1 MKKITCLFAALLL
14 LTSCEIEFSNNG
26 KLDGFWQMIAVDTLA
41 TQHTLDLKTSGRTWA
56 FQGRLLEMRDTK
68 GGYSDLYFSFEHR
81 GDSLFL
87 DSPYLSDRD
96 ADDIKITDINI
107 VRPYGVNGLKEG
119 FEIESLSNN
128 KLILCSKTLRL
139 LFKKH

>member
-1 MKKITCLFAALLL
+1 MKKITFLFAAFLL

-26 KLDGFWQMIAVDTLA
+26 KLDGFWQLIAVDTLA
-41 TQHTLDLKTSGRTWA
+41 TQHTSDLKTSGRTWA
-56 FQGRLLEMRDTK
+56 FHGRLLEMRDTK

-128 KLILCSKTLRL
+128 KLILRSKTLRL
-139 LFKKH
+139 MLRKI

>member
-1 MKKITCLFAALLL
+1 MKKITFLFAAFLL

-26 KLDGFWQMIAVDTLA
+26 KLDGFWQLIAVDTLA
-41 TQHTLDLKTSGRTWA
+41 TQHTSDLKTSGRTWA

-68 GGYSDLYFSFEHR
+68 GGYSDLCFSFEHR

-96 ADDIKITDINI
+96 VDDIKITDVNI

-128 KLILCSKTLRL
+128 KLILRSKTLRL
-139 LFKKH
+139 MLRKI

>member
-1 MKKITCLFAALLL
+1 MKKITFLFAAFLL

-26 KLDGFWQMIAVDTLA
+26 KLDGFWQLIAVDTLA
-41 TQHTLDLKTSGRTWA
+41 TQHTSDLKTSGRTWA

-96 ADDIKITDINI
+96 ADDIKITDVNI

-128 KLILCSKTLRL
+128 KLILRSKTLRL

>member
-1 MKKITCLFAALLL
+1 MKKITFLFAAFLL

-41 TQHTLDLKTSGRTWA
+41 TQHTSDLKTSGRTWA

-68 GGYSDLYFSFEHR
+68 GGFSDLYFSFEHR

-96 ADDIKITDINI
+96 VDDIKITDVNI

-128 KLILCSKTLRL
+128 KLILRSKTLRL

>member
-1 MKKITCLFAALLL
+1 MKKITFLFAAFLL

-26 KLDGFWQMIAVDTLA
+26 KLDGFWQLIAVDTLA
-41 TQHTLDLKTSGRTWA
+41 TQHTSDLKTSGRTWA

-128 KLILCSKTLRL
+128 KLILRSKTLRL

>member
-1 MKKITCLFAALLL
+1 MKKITFLFAAFLL

-41 TQHTLDLKTSGRTWA
+41 TQHTSDLKTSGRTWA

-96 ADDIKITDINI
+96 ADDIKITDVNI

-128 KLILCSKTLRL
+128 KLILRSKTLRL

>member
-1 MKKITCLFAALLL
+1 MKKITFLFAALLL
-14 LTSCEIEFSNNG
+14 LASCEIEFSNNG
-26 KLDGFWQMIAVDTLA
+26 KLDGFWQLIAVDTLA
-41 TQHTLDLKTSGRTWA
+41 TQHTSDLKTSGRTWA

-96 ADDIKITDINI
+96 ADDIKITDVNI

-128 KLILCSKTLRL
+128 KLILRSKTLRL
-139 LFKKH
+139 MLRKI